1 MINFK
6 SVLVAAV
13 GAASIGFAAA
23 AGAQIPDAPAPKLTV
38 HYSPASLNTDS
49 GVRQLYGRLISAAEK
64 VCVEPSVSKFASRA
78 VIACR
83 KQAVANAVEQIHNSR
98 LADLS
103 AGYTKAG

>member
-23 AGAQIPDAPAPKLTV
+23 AGADTPDLPAPRLVV
-38 HYSPASLNTDS
+38 HYSPAVLNTDG

-64 VCVEPSVSKFASRA
+64 VCVEPQVGKFASKA

-83 KQAVANAVEQIHNSR
+83 KQAVADAVAQIHNSR
-98 LADLS
+98 LAELS